1 MIHFKFY
8 YLIIFGLVVTSCSQ
22 KKVIT
27 DDFYESIK
35 LPDGSVVLLN
45 HNSSITYDKDFDPR
59 YISLS
64 GEAYFKVT
72 PADMPFTVSTELG
85 EIEVLG
91 TKFNVNSSEDE
102 LEVEVESGRVELT
115 SGNEKRALT
124 RGQRARY
131 IRLEDEVEYG
141 SAKLEFKIWLTAMQ
155 IEFKKLGKE
164 IKKESKY
171 IGREINKEG
180 KKLKRQL
187 KKELN

>member
-59 YISLS
+59 HISLS
-64 GEAYFKVT
+64 GEAYFKVN

-85 EIEVLG
+85 ENEVL
-91 TKFNVNSSEDE
+91 
-102 LEVEVESGRVELT
+102 
-115 SGNEKRALT
+115 
-124 RGQRARY
+124 
-131 IRLEDEVEYG
+131 
-141 SAKLEFKIWLTAMQ
+141 
-155 IEFKKLGKE
+155 
-164 IKKESKY
+164 
-171 IGREINKEG
+171 
-180 KKLKRQL
+180 
-187 KKELN
+187 